1 MPAAA
6 AAVFHTRG
14 AGNYNIRSLP
24 TGGIMV
30 RGIDHIELIVRNVDE
45 TITFFQD
52 LGFKLLT
59 RTKHHGTSVEMQ
71 LPGENQPI
79 FEIHQVTG
87 EENPGVNHIAFK
99 VDNAKEA
106 YAQLQGKVKVMRE
119 PNYVQS
125 TGRTTVHRPHD
136 RQSARS
142 RRLAA
147 AARRREP
154 SGAAD
159 MSIES
164 ILTE

>member
-1 MPAAA
+1 
-6 AAVFHTRG
+6 
-14 AGNYNIRSLP
+14 
-24 TGGIMV
+24 
-30 RGIDHIELIVRNVDE
+30 
-45 TITFFQD
+45 
-52 LGFKLLT
+52 
-59 RTKHHGTSVEMQ
+59 MQ

-119 PNYVQS
+119 PKL
-125 TGRTTVHRPHD
+125 RPVHRPHD

-142 RRLAA
+142 RRLAP
-147 AARRREP
+147 AARRRQP

-159 MSIES
+159 MSIQRLARATFS
-164 ILTE
+164 RR